1 MTCYSAK
8 YIGDK
13 IKTYHEYEE
22 YLLMKLVHKIEH
34 KYNLTPLGDLAPI
47 FSRGYITSNGHITK
61 WSVWHTYWIYA
72 HELYEDKDLMKVI
85 DYIDCPNVYFD
96 LRYDPN
102 NNNSYEYVSPD
113 MVLDT
118 FKDAAMIE
126 EEDLIVIENLRHSS
140 NAKYFRIIIPMKYYT
155 YREELTYENKK
166 INKQLTPYLPEY
178 KLILD
183 FLISHYQDYFNRIY
197 MVPDY
202 EENCMEYYL
211 RYTGDWRFDYRN
223 HVNHEILYA
232 LDKYCEENNLM
243 NIFIEHTS
251 IFITREL
258 DEKKLMGE

>member
-13 IKTYHEYEE
+13 IKTYHEHEE

-34 KYNLTPLGDLAPI
+34 KYNLTPLGDLAPL
-47 FSRGYITSNGHITK
+47 FRRGYINSNGHINKAGFCNEWRYT
-61 WSVWHTYWIYA
+61 
-72 HELYEDKDLMKVI
+72 HELYEDEELMKVI
-85 DYIDCPNVYFD
+85 DYIDCPCIYFD

-102 NNNSYEYVSPD
+102 NFNSYEYVSPD

-140 NAKYFRIIIPMKYYT
+140 NAKYFRILLPVKYYT
-155 YREELTYENKK
+155 YRDELTYENKK

-178 KLILD
+178 RLILE
-183 FLISHYQDYFNRIY
+183 FLMSSYGELFNRIY

-202 EENCMEYYL
+202 EEHCMEYYL
-211 RYTGDWRFDYRN
+211 RYKGDWHFDYRN
-223 HVNHEILYA
+223 YVNHEILYA

-243 NIFIEHTS
+243 EIFLESTC

-258 DEKKLMGE
+258 PDEMI

>member
-1 MTCYSAK
+1 
-8 YIGDK
+8 
-13 IKTYHEYEE
+13 
-22 YLLMKLVHKIEH
+22 
-34 KYNLTPLGDLAPI
+34 
-47 FSRGYITSNGHITK
+47 
-61 WSVWHTYWIYA
+61 
-72 HELYEDKDLMKVI
+72 
-85 DYIDCPNVYFD
+85 
-96 LRYDPN
+96 
-102 NNNSYEYVSPD
+102 

-202 EENCMEYYL
+202 EEGVMEYYL

-223 HVNHEILYA
+223 QVNREILYA
-232 LDKYCEENNLM
+232 LDKYCKENNLM

>member
-34 KYNLTPLGDLAPI
+34 KYNLTPLGDLAPL
-47 FSRGYITSNGHITK
+47 FRRGYITSNGHINK
-61 WSVWHTYWIYA
+61 SVFYNEWRYT
-72 HELYEDKDLMKVI
+72 HELYEDEDLMKVI
-85 DYIDCPNVYFD
+85 DYIDCPIVYFD

-102 NNNSYEYVSPD
+102 NFNSYEYVSPD

-140 NAKYFRIIIPMKYYT
+140 NAKYFRILLPMKYYT
-155 YREELTYENKK
+155 YRDELTYENKK

-223 HVNHEILYA
+223 HVNREILYA